1 MLNRD
6 QADSRRLTWRVPVL
20 LGLAFVFAAVGGC
33 GSSQK
38 HYAFRG
44 RVLVK
49 NSDQLTVNQQDIPGY
64 MSAMTMP
71 YPVKDAKA
79 LEQVQSGDEITADL
93 VVNGQKYW
101 LENVV
106 VTGSGDGSVSAAA
119 DNGGAPASTAI
130 DTIEDENEHSMVGA
144 QLPDIPL
151 TNQAGK
157 TIHFGDFK
165 GKTVLVTFIY
175 TRCPFPT
182 FCPLL
187 SSEFT
192 SIQRELLKDPELY
205 KKTHLVSIS
214 LDPAYDTAPV
224 LRKYGLGYL
233 KNNSAGFAHWDF
245 VSTKPKDLQTL
256 AGAFG
261 LTYFKQKN
269 QLTHG
274 MRTVLVKPNGTV
286 ASIWDGSEWR
296 QPELLAA
303 MRQATVGQ

>member
-1 MLNRD
+1 MVNRNR
-6 QADSRRLTWRVPVL
+6 AHSRRLTWRVPVL
-20 LGLAFVFAAVGGC
+20 LGLAFVFAAAGGC
-33 GSSQK
+33 RSSQK
-38 HYAFRG
+38 HYALRG

-49 NSDQLTVNQQDIPGY
+49 NSGQLTVHQQDIPGF
-64 MSAMTMP
+64 MPAMIMP
-71 YPVKDAKA
+71 YPVKDAEA

-106 VTGSGDGSVSAAA
+106 VTGNGDGSVSTAA
-119 DNGGAPASTAI
+119 DNGGAPVSTAI
-130 DTIEDENEHSMVGA
+130 DTIEDENGYSMVGA

-187 SSEFT
+187 SSEFA
-192 SIQRELLKDPELY
+192 SIQRELLKNPELY

-233 KNNSAGFAHWDF
+233 KNNPAGFEHWDF
-245 VSTKPKDLQTL
+245 VSTKPKDLQSL

-261 LTYFKQKN
+261 LTYFKQQN
-269 QLTHG
+269 LLTHG
-274 MRTVLVKPNGTV
+274 MRTVLVKPSGTV

-303 MRQATVGQ
+303 MRQATAGQ

>member
-1 MLNRD
+1 MLNRNRNH
-6 QADSRRLTWRVPVL
+6 RRPIKWRVPVL

-33 GSSQK
+33 KSSPK
-38 HYAFRG
+38 HYALRG

-49 NSDQLTVNQQDIPGY
+49 SSDQLTVNQENIPGFMPA
-64 MSAMTMP
+64 MSMP
-71 YPVKDAKA
+71 YPVKDAGA
-79 LEQVQSGDEITADL
+79 LAQVQSGDQITADL
-93 VVNGQKYW
+93 VVNGKKYW
-101 LENVV
+101 LQNVV
-106 VTGSGDGSVSAAA
+106 VTGGGDGPAATA
-119 DNGGAPASTAI
+119 TENGGPPPSTAI
-130 DTIEDENEHSMVGA
+130 QPIEDESGFTMVGA
-144 QLPDIPL
+144 ELPDIPL

-187 SSEFT
+187 SSEFA
-192 SIQRELLKDPELY
+192 SIQRELVKSPELY
-205 KKTHLVSIS
+205 EKTHLVSVS

-233 KNNSAGFAHWDF
+233 KNNPAGFAHWDF

-261 LTYFKQKN
+261 LTYFKQQN
-269 QLTHG
+269 LLTHG

-303 MRQATVGQ
+303 MRQATAGQ

>member
-1 MLNRD
+1 MLNRNRNH
-6 QADSRRLTWRVPVL
+6 SLRITWRVSVL

-33 GSSQK
+33 KSSQK
-38 HYAFRG
+38 HYALRG

-49 NSDQLTVNQQDIPGY
+49 SSDQLTVYQESIAGMPA
-64 MSAMTMP
+64 MSMP
-71 YPVKDAKA
+71 YPVKDTKA
-79 LEQVQSGDEITADL
+79 LEQVQSGDQITADL
-93 VVNGQKYW
+93 VVAGQKDW

-106 VTGSGDGSVSAAA
+106 VTGGGDGSGSTAT
-119 DNGGAPASTAI
+119 DNGGPPPSTAI
-130 DTIEDENEHSMVGA
+130 QPIEDENGYSMIGA

-187 SSEFT
+187 SSEFA
-192 SIQRELLKDPELY
+192 SIQRELVKNPELY
-205 KKTHLVSIS
+205 EKTHLVSIS
-214 LDPAYDTAPV
+214 LDPAYDTPPV

-233 KNNSAGFAHWDF
+233 KNNPAGFAHWDF

-261 LTYFKQKN
+261 LTYFKQQN
-269 QLTHG
+269 LLTHG

-303 MRQATVGQ
+303 MRQATAGQ